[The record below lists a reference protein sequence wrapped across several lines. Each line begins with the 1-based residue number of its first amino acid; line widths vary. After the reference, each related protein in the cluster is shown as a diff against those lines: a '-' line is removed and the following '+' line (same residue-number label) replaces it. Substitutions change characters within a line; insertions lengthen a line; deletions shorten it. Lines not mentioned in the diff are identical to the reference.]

1 MPNKI
6 ISIIGKPNVGK
17 SSLFNLISGNHIAA
31 ETSKPHTTRHL
42 IDSNISINDN
52 KITLFD
58 TPGINFKDRK
68 IFNTLSAIL
77 QNQVD
82 PPNRKIKRNI

>member
-1 MPNKI
+1 MPSKI

-42 IDSNISINDN
+42 IDQLII
-52 KITLFD
+52 
-58 TPGINFKDRK
+58 
-68 IFNTLSAIL
+68 
-77 QNQVD
+77 
-82 PPNRKIKRNI
+82 IKLHFLIPQE